1 MLVMTLL
8 IMVVAIAAPSLANFF
23 RGRSL
28 DSEARRLLSLARYGQ
43 SRAVFDGIPMLL
55 WLDSKQRTYG
65 LEEEAG
71 FTDLDTKALQ
81 FPLDR
86 EVGMEVINLGVYRV
100 ANLAA
105 SRVVRTGAGPYASFH
120 RGLPTIRFQPDGT
133 IGETSPQ
140 MVRLLDSV
148 GAELWLVQSS
158 NRLNYEIRNQYNA
171 WNRAQP

>member
-1 MLVMTLL
+1 MTLL
-8 IMVVAIAAPSLANFF
+8 IMVVAVAAPSLANFF

-28 DSEARRLLSLARYGQ
+28 DSEARRLLSLTRYGQ

-55 WLDSKQRTYG
+55 WLDAKQRAYG

-86 EVGMEVINLGVYRV
+86 EVGMEVVNLAVPRAV
-100 ANLAA
+100 NINLAA
-105 SRVVRTGAGPYASFH
+105 NTMMHTGAGAYGSFH
-120 RGLPTIRFQPDGT
+120 RGLPTIRFLPDGT
-133 IGETSPQ
+133 VSETSPQ

-158 NRLNYEIRNQYNA
+158 NRLNYEIRNQFNA
-171 WNRAQP
+171 WNHAQP